1 MAAIK
6 LTGGFAGA
14 ALLLYV
20 LLRKRGGKIRF
31 IFFFALAGALFAT
44 MFYQRPWIATGN
56 PCYPYLGGLFGAPEA
71 MTSSFHHQL
80 GTAKFAGRSVVTLI
94 LLLPGLTFPALSR
107 MFDGVYGLQMLLWSF
122 LALIALWRRPKR
134 ICAAFLPLA
143 FLAGAW
149 LLTSPQARFLIP
161 ALAFLALLLRD
172 AFPLVR
178 GRAGRIVLWAAVAFA
193 LFSFPPSV
201 YSSYGANLRATASGG
216 DGRRDILYG
225 RTGDS
230 MLPAVDILLDRLSG
244 GGKCLLVLE
253 ERTLY
258 FPRGCEIGTPF
269 FQDKYFPGGKI
280 PDADGLMRNI
290 LLVTAHLR
298 KKDPDPRHVLT
309 LIPTKDGRDYIL
321 FNFAYADRAAE
332 EIGLLQ
338 AALLFAGLVWPGTA
352 AQLVCLISEPKNR
365 LQWYNALFYLVSL
378 LSAGMSG
385 RGYYHYAIILLP
397 GMIIPFASFFDL
409 TEKLLRRLLRKTGAV
424 DYRLIMLSFLL
435 AAGAAFLYRHVSSGA
450 DQEEPVVRY
459 LTEHTDAGDDVLIL
473 GNSCRYYIA
482 ADRKTENRFFYQIPP
497 LAISSELYA
506 DFEEELERHPSDLIL
521 LPGGE
526 EERTYMDE
534 ALKGIRQQLLNG
546 AYRTEEYDWFE
557 VFLRQ
562 DHDLQQGDS

>member
-1 MAAIK
+1 MHSMGLYGSDLAFGLLCLAVPSLQFFWLLCASDRSQETLYGRKHFLTSVCVCICVSLAAATLLRLFPGNHMLPGNDSAVFLYIGKRMQEGKLPYRDLFDHKGPVLYLIEYLGLQISQGNTAGVWLLEVLNLLATSVLMLRLGTLTAKNRTSIFLAVFAAVGICGWKCWEGGNYTEEYALPWITMAA
-6 LTGGFAGA
+6 
-14 ALLLYV
+14 
-20 LLRKRGGKIRF
+20 F
-31 IFFFALAGALFAT
+31 IFFRFFRTGEYRLRDIFALG
-44 MFYQRPWIATGN
+44 
-56 PCYPYLGGLFGAPEA
+56 FGFSAV
-71 MTSSFHHQL
+71 F
-80 GTAKFAGRSVVTLI
+80 
-94 LLLPGLTFPALSR
+94 LLRAN
-107 MFDGVYGLQMLLWSF
+107 MVAVW
-122 LALIALWRRPKR
+122 
-134 ICAAFLPLA
+134 AAFLPVVLIL
-143 FLAGAW
+143 FLRER
-149 LLTSPQARFLIP
+149 RFP
-161 ALAFLALLLRD
+161 
-172 AFPLVR
+172 
-178 GRAGRIVLWAAVAFA
+178 
-193 LFSFPPSV
+193 
-201 YSSYGANLRATASGG
+201 
-216 DGRRDILYG
+216 DI
-225 RTGDS
+225 
-230 MLPAVDILLDRLSG
+230 
-244 GGKCLLVLE
+244 GKCLLSFLVGASALILPVLLWALE
-253 ERTLY
+253 A
-258 FPRGCEIGTPF
+258 GC
-269 FQDKYFPGGKI
+269 
-280 PDADGLMRNI
+280 L
-290 LLVTAHLR
+290 
-298 KKDPDPRHVLT
+298 KDMW
-309 LIPTKDGRDYIL
+309 RDYIL